1 MLSRLISYIQGYL
14 CIRINGNSTERFLNA
29 CRYRGIRLW
38 GLNAVHGAYEM
49 NISIRDFKKLK
60 PVIRK
65 TGTKVVIVK
74 KFGLPFSLYRR
85 RKRKL
90 FFVGAFL
97 SIFLVFWMSRYIW
110 NIDIEGNISRT
121 DETLIEFLKTKAVQ
135 SGMEKSEVDCSRIVK
150 DIRKEY
156 DDIIWVSAYIKG
168 TRLMIHVK
176 ENEDS
181 PQITE
186 QKTEDSEVKEVIP
199 KDIVADRDCTIESVT
214 IRNGILKV
222 KPGSKVK
229 KGDILV
235 SGLVPVINDA
245 GETVAFQYHIADAD
259 IIGITDIKYEDTYPN
274 QYIKKEKMDI
284 YKEEYFLKIGNIKF
298 ALGGIKNNYA
308 HFTMTGQQYELVI
321 LNGLNVPVSWGIR
334 KVVPYEI
341 KEMTYSQK
349 DLQKILTKRFHRT
362 SEDLG
367 KKGVEIIENNV
378 KIYTGSEETA
388 AKGSLKVRMPIGE
401 KKSSE
406 IIDIPDNNKNEQT
419 GDITDGNDGSNN

>member
-1 MLSRLISYIQGYL
+1 M
-14 CIRINGNSTERFLNA
+14 
-29 CRYRGIRLW
+29 
-38 GLNAVHGAYEM
+38 
-49 NISIRDFKKLK
+49 SIC
-60 PVIRK
+60 
-65 TGTKVVIVK
+65 
-74 KFGLPFSLYRR
+74 
-85 RKRKL
+85 
-90 FFVGAFL
+90 
-97 SIFLVFWMSRYIW
+97 IW

-121 DETLIEFLKTKAVQ
+121 DETLIEFLKTKSVQ